1 VQTQTLTLALA
12 AALYPLGLL
21 AVSLLLASEKPMR
34 LGLSFYAGAVTTL
47 FLVGTVVIVV
57 LHGAGANSSASA
69 RGGFRVGVG
78 TAMLVV
84 AWVLSRRP
92 PKKREPNTAPSWQ
105 VRLRGAK
112 PGTVF
117 VTGALLYSPSGSYL
131 GAVTQIATSSGG
143 WPAELQ
149 LAVVI
154 AIVLV
159 TVEVPLL
166 AYALQPEA
174 TARILRRVEGWVNRH
189 GRQALITALVLVGGY
204 LFIDGLT
211 LVA

>member
-12 AALYPLGLL
+12 AALYPVGLL
-21 AVSLLLASEKPMR
+21 AVSFLLASDKPMR
-34 LGLSFYAGAVTTL
+34 LGLSFYAGAATTL
-47 FLVGTVVIVV
+47 FLVGTVVISVF
-57 LHGAGANSSASA
+57 HGAGANSSGNA
-69 RGGFRVGVG
+69 RGGFRIGVG

-84 AWVLSRRP
+84 AWVLSHRP
-92 PKKREPNTAPSWQ
+92 TKKREPNTAPSWQ
-105 VRLRGAK
+105 VRLGGAK

-117 VTGALLYSPSGSYL
+117 VTGAILYSPSGTYM

-149 LAVVI
+149 LLVVI
-154 AIVLV
+154 AIVLAA
-159 TVEVPLL
+159 VEIPLL
-166 AYALQPEA
+166 TYALWPEA

-204 LFIDGLT
+204 LLIDGLI

>member
-12 AALYPLGLL
+12 AALYPVGLL
-21 AVSLLLASEKPMR
+21 AVSLLLASEKPMS

-47 FLVGTVVIVV
+47 FLVGTVLIVV
-57 LHGAGANSSASA
+57 FHGAGANSSAGA
-69 RGGFRVGVG
+69 RGGFRLGVG

-105 VRLRGAK
+105 VRLRAAK

-117 VTGALLYSPSGSYL
+117 VTGAILYSPSGSYL

-149 LAVVI
+149 LVVVI

-166 AYALQPEA
+166 AYALRPEA
-174 TARILRRVEGWVNRH
+174 TARILRRVEAWVNRH
-189 GRQALITALVLVGGY
+189 GRQALITVLVVVGGY